1 MTNLFKYSEKWLSIG
16 HYVLKVTV
24 FALLYYG
31 VGSFGEFLESGQRGV
46 MPIPLTAG
54 VGVAILILAG
64 LRYWPSIA
72 IAVLVLKLQSSIPI
86 VYTITDVLGT
96 IIQAV
101 LAAWLLVIFRFQHD
115 LRRVYDVIIF
125 ALIVVIIAPL
135 VSSSIQNGAIFY
147 VSARIPS
154 EAIIQMWLI
163 NWFADGVGMLVLT
176 STILIWKH
184 FPPYELNHYRLFE
197 ALGLLICLAC
207 ITVLTLLSNS
217 NEHLVLLYMILPFS
231 VWAAIRFEQ
240 HGASLSALLV
250 AIILLAGG
258 INRIYETGS
267 GIRDLLVEIG
277 FIGITALTAF
287 LVAAAYAER
296 RKIQHYLE
304 QQKEHALT
312 TLHAINDAVITIDNQ
327 HRITYFNSAAEEL
340 MGWTINDVSQHIL
353 TDFFKVQANTTDGI
367 MNIEDFEHCLQNK
380 TCVPQKGILNHRD
393 GQQIIIEYSIAPLRQ
408 EGRTEGLI
416 IVFYDA
422 NKATTLD
429 AQLFHQA
436 SHDELTGL
444 YNRREFE
451 YQVQT
456 ILGHNTT
463 SEQHCLLYLD
473 IDDFKQLNQIIGR
486 SAGDDLLKK
495 LVQKLCQRVRGE
507 DIFARVGGDEFAL
520 LLKHCA
526 TDNACRVAKD
536 FLNTANELHF
546 TWEDTRFDISLSIG
560 LIEINDTIQSPSI
573 LLSHGDLACHAAKEN
588 QGNCIHMHTTTPH
601 HDAYPA
607 TENIYWLEHIN
618 HSLIEQQTPHTEKSL
633 ILYHQLIQAK
643 DDITPTHH
651 SEILLRIKD
660 QQGKLVLPETFLPVT
675 DLCKLTPQL
684 DYWVMETV
692 FAYLKHSQRDELLF
706 INLSLLTLQD
716 IELSNY
722 LNQKISAHPHLLD
735 KICFEIS
742 EVLVISHFDD
752 VMHFVETLRPLGIR
766 FCLDQFGQSITS
778 FMYLKKLMPDYI
790 KISGELVQKG
800 GDDAVIYRVIEEICQ
815 MSHEMN
821 IHVIAT
827 WLEDSQQLDTIKP
840 LQADYIQGF
849 AIAKPEPF
857 FG

>member
-1 MTNLFKYSEKWLSIG
+1 MTNLINFSKKWLHIG
-16 HYVLKVTV
+16 RYILHVIIL
-24 FALLYYG
+24 ALLYYG

-86 VYTITDVLGT
+86 IYTITDVFGT

-101 LAAWLLVIFRFQHD
+101 LAAWLLTIFRFQHD
-115 LRRVYDVIIF
+115 LRRVYDVIVF
-125 ALIVVIIAPL
+125 ALTVVIIAPL
-135 VSSSIQNGAIFY
+135 ISSSIQNGALFY

-154 EAIIQMWLI
+154 DAIIQMWLI
-163 NWFADGVGMLVLT
+163 NWFADGVGILVLS

-184 FPPYELNHYRLFE
+184 FPTHYLNRYRFFE

-207 ITVLTLLSNS
+207 ITTLTLLSNS
-217 NEHLVLLYMILPFS
+217 SEHLVLLYMILPFS
-231 VWAAIRFEQ
+231 VWAAVRFEQ

-250 AIILLAGG
+250 AIILLTGG

-267 GIRDLLVEIG
+267 GMRDLLVEIG

-312 TLHAINDAVITIDNQ
+312 TLHAINDAVITIDGQ

-353 TDFFKVQANTTDGI
+353 TDFFKVQASMTEGV
-367 MNIEDFEHCLQNK
+367 MSAEDFEHYLHNK
-380 TCVPQKGILNHRD
+380 ACIPQKGILNHRD
-393 GQQIIIEYSIAPLRQ
+393 GQQIVIEYSIAPLRQ

-416 IVFYDA
+416 IVFYDI
-422 NKATTLD
+422 NKTTSLD

-436 SHDELTGL
+436 SHDSLTGL

-451 YQVQT
+451 YQVHT
-456 ILGHNTT
+456 ILSNA
-463 SEQHCLLYLD
+463 SPAQHCLLYLD

-495 LVQKLCQRVRGE
+495 LVQQLCQRVRGE

-526 TDNACRVAKD
+526 TDSACNVAKD
-536 FLNTANELHF
+536 FLNTARELHF
-546 TWEDTRFDISLSIG
+546 TWEGTHFDISLSIG

-588 QGNCIHMHTTTPH
+588 QGNCIHMHTTSPQHT
-601 HDAYPA
+601 AYPT

-633 ILYHQLIQAK
+633 ILYHQIIQAK

-660 QQGKLVLPETFLPVT
+660 QHGQLVLPDTFLPVT

-692 FAYLKHSQRDELLF
+692 FTYLKSSQRDELLF

-716 IELSNY
+716 VELPTY
-722 LNQKISAHPHLLD
+722 LREKIDTQPHLLD

-742 EVLVISHFDD
+742 ETLVISHFDE
-752 VMHFVETLRPLGIR
+752 VMSFVQTLRHLGIR

-778 FMYLKKLMPDYI
+778 FMHLKKLIPDYI
-790 KISGELVQKG
+790 KISGQLMQSGENN
-800 GDDAVIYRVIEEICQ
+800 DVIYRVIEEICQ
-815 MSHEMN
+815 ISHEMK

-827 WLEDSQQLDTIKP
+827 WLEDTQQLDTIKP